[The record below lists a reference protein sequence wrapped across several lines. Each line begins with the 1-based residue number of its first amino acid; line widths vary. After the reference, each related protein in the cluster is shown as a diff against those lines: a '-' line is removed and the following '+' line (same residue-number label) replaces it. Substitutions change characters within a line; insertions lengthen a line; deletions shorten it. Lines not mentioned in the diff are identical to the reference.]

1 MPQLGYVMRSK
12 TYGGIIMYKA
22 NGIVKKLMVGAISA
36 GMLVGTAVADKL
48 DDVLQR
54 GTVRCAVVL
63 DFPPMGFRDQ
73 NNQPVGMDV
82 DMCKDLAAALGVN
95 HQIVG
100 VTWAERIPALITGR
114 VDVAIASTSDT
125 LERAQTVGFTIPY
138 MVFQFQ
144 ALLKAD
150 SNITNWEDLATARVG
165 AAVGTTYESEFLAYK
180 EANWGNSG
188 RYFSFQS
195 ENESFLAVSQ
205 GQVDAVIVTDT
216 AAANVIESGRYGD
229 LKLGPVAPFGADV
242 VGMMTLRKEYGWI
255 NYLNLFINQQVRTGR
270 HQELYSHWIG
280 GEAPSLVIPGVYY

>member
-1 MPQLGYVMRSK
+1 
-12 TYGGIIMYKA
+12 MYKT
-22 NGIVKKLMVGAISA
+22 NGLVKKLMVGAISA

-54 GTVRCAVVL
+54 GEVRCAVVL

-73 NNQPVGMDV
+73 NNNPVGMDV
-82 DMCKDLAAALGVN
+82 DMCADLAAAMGVDY
-95 HQIVG
+95 QIVG

-144 ALLKAD
+144 ALLPAD
-150 SNITNWEDLATARVG
+150 SDITTWEDLRDARVG

-180 EANWGNSG
+180 EANWGDDSG
-188 RYFSFQS
+188 RYLSFQS

-216 AAANVIESGRYGD
+216 AAANVIESGRFGD

-242 VGMMTLRKEYGWI
+242 VGMITLRQEYGWI
-255 NYLNLFINQQVRTGR
+255 NYLNLFINRQVRSGR
-270 HQELYSHWIG
+270 YEELYSEWIG
-280 GEAPSLVIPGVYY
+280 GQAPSLVTPNVYY

>member
-1 MPQLGYVMRSK
+1 MRSK

>member
-1 MPQLGYVMRSK
+1 MNRILK
-12 TYGGIIMYKA
+12 
-22 NGIVKKLMVGAISA
+22 NLMVGAISA
-36 GMLVGTAVADKL
+36 GMLAGTAVADKL

-54 GTVRCAVVL
+54 GTLRCAVVL

-82 DMCKDLAAALGVN
+82 DTCADLAAAMGVD
-95 HQIVG
+95 HQVVG

-125 LERAQTVGFTIPY
+125 LERAQTVGFTVPY

-144 ALLKAD
+144 ALIPAD
-150 SNITNWEDLATARVG
+150 SDISTWEDLRTARVG

-180 EANWGNSG
+180 EANWGDDSG
-188 RYFSFQS
+188 RYLSFQS

-216 AAANVIESGRYGD
+216 AAANVVESGRYGD

-242 VGMMTLRKEYGWI
+242 VGMMTLRSEYGWI
-255 NYLNLFINQQVRTGR
+255 NYLNLFINRQVRTGR
-270 HQELYSHWIG
+270 YEELYSKWIG
-280 GEAPSLVIPGVYY
+280 GEAPSLITPNVYY